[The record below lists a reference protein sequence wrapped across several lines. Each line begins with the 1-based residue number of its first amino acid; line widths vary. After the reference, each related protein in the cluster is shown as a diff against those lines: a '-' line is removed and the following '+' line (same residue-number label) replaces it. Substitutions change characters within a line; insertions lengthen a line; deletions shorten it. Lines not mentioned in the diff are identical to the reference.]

1 MTSPVTQNALG
12 ATETDLMT
20 RYGITR
26 VPTDWF
32 LYKSYR
38 YTNLAD
44 AIAQAK
50 RDGLPA

>member
-1 MTSPVTQNALG
+1 MTSRVAQNAFG
-12 ATETDLMT
+12 PTETELMT

-26 VPTDWF
+26 VPADWF

-38 YTNLAD
+38 YTSLAD